1 VTTLSGTSAGSLV
14 QFGVDFTT
22 AAIVSAVSS
31 PSNARAPVSIS

>member
-1 VTTLSGTSAGSLV
+1 MWGGTSTGSAD

-22 AAIVSAVSS
+22 AAMISVMSS